1 MKRVS
6 QVLYL
11 IIALAI
17 IIGLLILVY
26 LCQKEVAYISRQ
38 LGEINQGKTNRL
50 VRQQYYSPAF
60 NQLTKN
66 INASLTKERDLRLAL
81 EKKDRL
87 QQELLLNLSH
97 DVRTP
102 LTSIKGYLQLLNESE
117 SPEDRDRY
125 LANLSERLDRL
136 TLLLD
141 QLFTYMK
148 IEDDDYP
155 LAIQTI
161 DLKEDLV
168 NHFLAYYN
176 SFQDKGMDLDFSL
189 PDQALYIQGDTHL
202 LQRIFENLIKNVLV
216 HGDKKVEISLDDKG
230 FLVIK
235 NDLTHLLSR
244 SVSDLFQRFQ
254 QGSDYRQS
262 EGSGLGLN
270 IVQSAAKKMGIN
282 MAGDIQGKQFI
293 ISLDFSEILL
303 KAESESDGR

>member
-6 QVLYL
+6 LVLYL

-17 IIGLLILVY
+17 IIGLLLMLY
-26 LCQKEVAYISRQ
+26 LSQKEVVYLSQQ
-38 LGEINQGKTNRL
+38 LEEINQRETNQLIRQRL
-50 VRQQYYSPAF
+50 YSPAF
-60 NQLTKN
+60 DQLTKN
-66 INASLTKERDLRLAL
+66 INASLTKERTLRLAL

-102 LTSIKGYLQLLNESE
+102 LTSIKGYLQLLDESDSE
-117 SPEDRDRY
+117 TERKHY

-155 LAIQTI
+155 LALETI
-161 DLKEDLV
+161 DLKENLV

-189 PDQALYIQGDTHL
+189 PDQALYIQGDSHL

-216 HGDKKVEISLDDKG
+216 HGDKKVEISLDEKG

-254 QGSDYRQS
+254 QGQSYRQS
-262 EGSGLGLN
+262 GASGLGLN
-270 IVQSAAKKMGIN
+270 IVQSAAKKMGIK
-282 MAGDIQGKQFI
+282 MAGDVQEEQFI
-293 ISLDFSEILL
+293 ISLDFSEILFE
-303 KAESESDGR
+303 AESESDGR

>member
-1 MKRVS
+1 M
-6 QVLYL
+6 LYL

-17 IIGLLILVY
+17 IIGLLLMLY
-26 LCQKEVAYISRQ
+26 LSQKEVVYLSQQ
-38 LGEINQGKTNRL
+38 LEEINQRETNQLIRQRL
-50 VRQQYYSPAF
+50 YSPAF
-60 NQLTKN
+60 DQLTKN
-66 INASLTKERDLRLAL
+66 INASLTKERTLRLAL

-102 LTSIKGYLQLLNESE
+102 LTSIKGYLQLLDESDSE
-117 SPEDRDRY
+117 TERKHY

-155 LAIQTI
+155 LALETI
-161 DLKEDLV
+161 DLKENLV

-189 PDQALYIQGDTHL
+189 PDQALYIQGDSHL

-216 HGDKKVEISLDDKG
+216 HGDKKVEISLDEKG

-254 QGSDYRQS
+254 QGQSYRQS
-262 EGSGLGLN
+262 GASGLGLN
-270 IVQSAAKKMGIN
+270 IVQSAAKKMGIK
-282 MAGDIQGKQFI
+282 MAGDVQEEQFI
-293 ISLDFSEILL
+293 ISLDFSEILFE
-303 KAESESDGR
+303 AESESDGR